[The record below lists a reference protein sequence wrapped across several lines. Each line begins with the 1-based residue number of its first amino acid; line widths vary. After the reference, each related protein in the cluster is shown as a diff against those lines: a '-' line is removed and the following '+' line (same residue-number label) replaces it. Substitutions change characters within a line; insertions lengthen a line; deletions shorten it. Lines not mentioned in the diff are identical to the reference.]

1 MQQTQEINNEIQ
13 FVRMDMRKELAN
25 VQKSIDDRISN
36 VVKSEVLKSE
46 KMFQAQFL
54 KSFNEQIELGKKL
67 DNGQLTKMVTQ
78 LAGDI
83 ATIKNT
89 SNNFLLGESMKN
101 VFSEI
106 EKINRKIQII
116 SNQIDG
122 LLGDRYI
129 EIVEP
134 SELKTL
140 YSKANISPDEVGR
153 HFSIDRSLV
162 YNILNGKESN
172 PNIKRRHLFKQY
184 FIKKILEKTCGSS

>member
-1 MQQTQEINNEIQ
+1 MQEISNEIQ
-13 FVRMDMRKELAN
+13 FVRMDMRKEMAS
-25 VQKSIDDRISN
+25 VQKSIDDRIAN
-36 VVKSEVLKSE
+36 VVKTEVLKSE
-46 KMFQAQFL
+46 KMFQAQFQ
-54 KSFNEQIELGKKL
+54 KTFNEQIELGKKL
-67 DNGQLTKMVTQ
+67 SNHQLTKLVTQ

-89 SNNFLLGESMKN
+89 SNNVLLGESMKI
-101 VFSEI
+101 VFAEI

-122 LLGDRYI
+122 LLGDKYV

-184 FIKKILEKTCGSS
+184 FIKKILEKTCAS